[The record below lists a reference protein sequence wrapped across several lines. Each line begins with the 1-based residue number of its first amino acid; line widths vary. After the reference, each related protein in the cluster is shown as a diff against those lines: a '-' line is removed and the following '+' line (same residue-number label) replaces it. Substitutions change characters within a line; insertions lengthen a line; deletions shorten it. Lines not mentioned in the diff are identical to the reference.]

1 MIKMGGMICDMCRT
15 IIRDGKAAFERKA
28 KKGNTL
34 HFCSEQCKLKDTPKK
49 ERPHEKQ

>member
-1 MIKMGGMICDMCRT
+1 MIKLGGMICDMCRT
-15 IIRDGKAAFERKA
+15 IIRDGKPFFERKA